1 MSEKAAT
8 DTTNPSMES
17 VLETIDRNK
26 QRTWAE
32 YAERFQF
39 TLRGDELVDVTTTD
53 EDERTAT
60 VTLAGGRAVT
70 CSCYS
75 HANAFGRTDC
85 RHMRAVD
92 AHPQL

>member
-1 MSEKAAT
+1 MSEDAST
-8 DTTNPSMES
+8 DPVNPSKEML
-17 VLETIDRNK
+17 LETIDRNK
-26 QRTWAE
+26 RRTWTE

-39 TLRGDELVDVTTTD
+39 TLRGDELVEMTAADD
-53 EDERTAT
+53 DERTAT

-75 HANAFGRTDC
+75 HATAFGRTDC

-92 AHPQL
+92 AHPRL